1 MIRMS
6 RLLRTLTAAS
16 FGISLALGI
25 GHDAGAQGYFVPGQ
39 APAGQAPRPAAPP
52 AAAPA
57 RPVARPNLPAATAP
71 QVAGA
76 EGEAPIQVPMPPI
89 PTLPPMPR
97 GASPPAALVGVFGLP
112 EAMRASLAAQQVD
125 KVIGERRQKLGV
137 DAQAEEQ
144 AIVEMQKALANDRA
158 KLSPEQARARE
169 KEVQDRFTASQRQFR
184 SRDRI
189 IQEAAQVAINAIQ
202 ANLIAVVRQ
211 VSESHGINFVM
222 HRQSV
227 ALNSPE
233 FDITDQV
240 VAELNKLMPTV
251 EISPDGVSPLANVSA
266 PTLAPAPVAPKPT
279 K

>member
-6 RLLRTLTAAS
+6 RLLRTLTVAS
-16 FGISLALGI
+16 FGISLAFGF
-25 GHDAGAQGYFVPGQ
+25 GPDAVAQGYFVPGQ
-39 APAGQAPRPAAPP
+39 GQPPAGQAPRPAAP
-52 AAAPA
+52 AA
-57 RPVARPNLPAATAP
+57 RPAPRANLPAATAP

-76 EGEAPIQVPMPPI
+76 DGETPIQVPMPPI
-89 PTLPPMPR
+89 PVLPTLPR

-144 AIVEMQKALANDRA
+144 AIIEMQKALANDRA
-158 KLSPEQARARE
+158 KLSPDQARARE
-169 KEVQDRFTASQRQFR
+169 KEVQDRFTASQRLFR

-251 EISPDGVSPLANVSA
+251 EISQDGVSPLANASA
-266 PTLAPAPVAPKPT
+266 TAPAPAAPKPT

>member
-1 MIRMS
+1 MKHIS
-6 RLLRTLTAAS
+6 RLLRILTASA
-16 FGISLALGI
+16 FGMSVCVGVAR
-25 GHDAGAQGYFVPGQ
+25 DAAAQGYFVPGQ
-39 APAGQAPRPAAPP
+39 GQAPAAQGPRPGAPP

-57 RPVARPNLPAATAP
+57 RPTPRPNLPAPTAQ
-71 QVAGA
+71 QVAGSD
-76 EGEAPIQVPMPPI
+76 GETPIQVPMPPI
-89 PTLPPMPR
+89 PTLPQLPR

-125 KVIGERRQKLGV
+125 KVIGERREKLGL

-144 AIVEMQKALANDRA
+144 AIVELQKALANDRA
-158 KLSPEQARARE
+158 KLSPDQARVRE
-169 KEVQDRFTASQRQFR
+169 KEVQDRFTASQRLFR
-184 SRDRI
+184 NRDRI

-240 VAELNKLMPTV
+240 VAELNKLMPKV
-251 EISPDGVSPLANVSA
+251 DIAPDGVSPLANVA
-266 PTLAPAPVAPKPT
+266 APAAPKPT

>member
-1 MIRMS
+1 MS
-6 RLLRTLTAAS
+6 RLLRTLTVAG
-16 FGISLALGI
+16 FGISLAFGI
-25 GHDAGAQGYFVPGQ
+25 GHHAGAQGYFVPGQGQ

-52 AAAPA
+52 AAA
-57 RPVARPNLPAATAP
+57 RPVPRANLPAATAP

-89 PTLPPMPR
+89 PTLPVLPR

-137 DAQAEEQ
+137 DAAAEEQ

-169 KEVQDRFTASQRQFR
+169 KEVQDRFTASQRLFR
-184 SRDRI
+184 NRDRI

-233 FDITDQV
+233 FDITEQV
-240 VAELNKLMPTV
+240 VTELNKLMPTV
-251 EISPDGVSPLANVSA
+251 EIAPDGVSPLANA
-266 PTLAPAPVAPKPT
+266 NATAPAAPKPT

>member
-1 MIRMS
+1 VIRMS
-6 RLLRTLTAAS
+6 RTLIIAS
-16 FGISLALGI
+16 FSLSIAFGI

-39 APAGQAPRPAAPP
+39 GQAPAGQAR
-52 AAAPA
+52 APA
-57 RPVARPNLPAATAP
+57 RPQATRPSLPAATAP

-76 EGEAPIQVPMPPI
+76 ENEPPIQVPMPPV
-89 PTLPPMPR
+89 PTLPALPR
-97 GASPPAALVGVFGLP
+97 SASPPAAVVGVFGLP

-125 KVIGERRQKLGV
+125 KVIGERRKKLGV

-144 AIVEMQKALANDRA
+144 AIIELQKALANDRA

-169 KEVQDRFTASQRQFR
+169 KEVQDRFTASQRLFR

-211 VSESHGINFVM
+211 VSESHGINFVL
-222 HRQSV
+222 HRQGV

-233 FDITDQV
+233 FDITEQV

-251 EISPDGVSPLANVSA
+251 EIALDGVSPLAHVA
-266 PTLAPAPVAPKPT
+266 APATVAPKPA

>member
-6 RLLRTLTAAS
+6 RLLRTLTAAT
-16 FGISLALGI
+16 FGMSLVI
-25 GHDAGAQGYFVPGQ
+25 GVGQQAGAQGYFVPGQ

-52 AAAPA
+52 APRPAPRA
-57 RPVARPNLPAATAP
+57 NLPAATAP

-89 PTLPPMPR
+89 PTLPQLPR

-125 KVIGERRQKLGV
+125 KVIGDRRQKLGV

-144 AIVEMQKALANDRA
+144 AIIEMQKALANDRA
-158 KLSPEQARARE
+158 KLSPDQARARE
-169 KEVQDRFTASQRQFR
+169 KEVQDRFTASQRLFR
-184 SRDRI
+184 NRDRI

-251 EISPDGVSPLANVSA
+251 DISPDGVSPLANASA
-266 PTLAPAPVAPKPT
+266 TAPVAPKPT

>member
-1 MIRMS
+1 MTHIS
-6 RLLRTLTAAS
+6 RLLRILTATA
-16 FGISLALGI
+16 FGMSVFVGVAR
-25 GHDAGAQGYFVPGQ
+25 DATAQGYFVPGQ
-39 APAGQAPRPAAPP
+39 GQPPAAQGPRPGTPP

-57 RPVARPNLPAATAP
+57 RPAPRPNLPAPTAQ
-71 QVAGA
+71 QVAGPD
-76 EGEAPIQVPMPPI
+76 GEAPIQVPMPPI
-89 PTLPPMPR
+89 PNLPQLPR

-125 KVIGERRQKLGV
+125 QVIGERREKLGL

-144 AIVEMQKALANDRA
+144 AIVELQKALANDRA
-158 KLSPEQARARE
+158 KLPPDQARARE
-169 KEVQDRFTASQRQFR
+169 KEVQDRFTASQRLFR
-184 SRDRI
+184 NRDRI

-211 VSESHGINFVM
+211 VAESHGINFVM

-240 VAELNKLMPTV
+240 VAELNKLMPKV
-251 EISPDGVSPLANVSA
+251 DIAPDGVSPLANVSA
-266 PTLAPAPVAPKPT
+266 PAAPKPT